1 VKASLSAAKFCFDF
15 ADFDVYDFVSWT
27 SMSILFVNCFL
38 FEMYALCNPNVK
50 ISLFRLLPILFFV
63 GNYLISVDFCLISVF
78 SDQC

>member
-50 ISLFRLLPILFFV
+50 ISLFVMALADFFFGFWLILV
-63 GNYLISVDFCLISVF
+63 GFWLISVF